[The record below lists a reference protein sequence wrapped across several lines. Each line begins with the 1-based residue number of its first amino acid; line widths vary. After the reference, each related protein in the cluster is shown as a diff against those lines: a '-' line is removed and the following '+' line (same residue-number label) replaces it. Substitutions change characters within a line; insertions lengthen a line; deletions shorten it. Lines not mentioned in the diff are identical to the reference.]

1 MRLCFVKDAF
11 VKIRISD
18 ADKSRLVRF
27 ASQSGKSASEI
38 VRAALD
44 ETMRGHI
51 AGEKRRKEIAKLRR
65 STNLMLEAFAEKPI
79 DVQKLKEVAAQVRQ
93 DAFRVLT

>member
-1 MRLCFVKDAF
+1 MKDAF

-18 ADKSRLVRF
+18 VDKSRLVRF
-27 ASQSGKSASEI
+27 AGQSGKSASEI
-38 VRAALD
+38 VRSALD
-44 ETMRGHI
+44 EAMRGQI
-51 AGEKRRKEIAKLRR
+51 AGDKRRKDIAALRR
-65 STNLMLEAFAEKPI
+65 STNLMLDAFAEKPI

>member
-1 MRLCFVKDAF
+1 MKDAF

-18 ADKSRLVRF
+18 AEKSRLVRF
-27 ASQSGKSASEI
+27 AGQAGKSASEI
-38 VRAALD
+38 VRCALD
-44 ETMRGHI
+44 ETMRGQI
-51 AGEKRRKEIAKLRR
+51 AGDKRRKDIAKLRR

-79 DVQKLKEVAAQVRQ
+79 DVPKLKEIAAHVRQ

>member
-1 MRLCFVKDAF
+1 MKDAF

-18 ADKSRLVRF
+18 ADKSRLVKF
-27 ASQSGKSASEI
+27 AGQSGKSASEI
-38 VRAALD
+38 VRSAID

-51 AGEKRRKEIAKLRR
+51 AGDKRRKDIATLRR

-79 DVQKLKEVAAQVRQ
+79 DVQKLKEIAAQVRQ
-93 DAFRVLT
+93 DAFMVLR

>member
-1 MRLCFVKDAF
+1 MKDAF

-27 ASQSGKSASEI
+27 AGQSGKSASEI
-38 VRAALD
+38 VRSALN
-44 ETMRGHI
+44 ETMRGQI
-51 AGEKRRKEIAKLRR
+51 AGDKRRKDIAALRR
-65 STNLMLEAFAEKPI
+65 STNSMLEAFAEKPI
-79 DVQKLKEVAAQVRQ
+79 DVQKLKDVAAQVRQ